1 MFDGKCSYIF
11 FIFELGVAYILG
23 SCVDSKGSCV
33 GSMGSCVDSV
43 DSCVDNMGSCV
54 GSMGSCVDSKGSCVD
69 SMGSCV
75 DSKSIS
81 YVELLTFCISEWLA
95 AFSF

>member
-11 FIFELGVAYILG
+11 FIFVLGVAYILG
-23 SCVDSKGSCV
+23 SYVDSKGRCV
-33 GSMGSCVDSV
+33 DSMGSCVDSIG
-43 DSCVDNMGSCV
+43 SCVD
-54 GSMGSCVDSKGSCVD
+54 SMGSCVDSMGSCVD